1 MGLQILSQLFHPPP
15 NCATLPIPRSIFSS
29 ILFILY
35 TSHNN
40 ISDPW
45 ATWIHSNLLFSI
57 RIPVENPRNLSIYS
71 RVIDA
76 YQELTFYD
84 PSIFVQREW
93 ERERTRESERKRE
106 RERENVQI
114 VTIWGREKPR
124 RAALLMTSGMPAHP
138 AREPVDTRFTTRVQV
153 PRQCGRKRR

>member
-84 PSIFVQREW
+84 PSIFVRREW
-93 ERERTRESERKRE
+93 ERERKRESERKRE
-106 RERENVQI
+106 RERK
-114 VTIWGREKPR
+114 RECPDRYHMRPWKT
-124 RAALLMTSGMPAHP
+124 TSCGLADDFRY
-138 AREPVDTRFTTRVQV
+138 ASASGTRTCWYEVYNEGASTPTMR
-153 PRQCGRKRR
+153 